1 MGAQYME
8 CSSKE
13 MTGVEEVFEL
23 AVTMAV
29 GDESKGSS
37 SSGRSSGM
45 KKRKK
50 NGCKIL

>member
-13 MTGVEEVFEL
+13 MIGVEEVFER

-29 GDESKGSS
+29 GDESKGTSS
-37 SSGRSSGM
+37 SSCNGGM
-45 KKRKK
+45 KRRKR